1 MGHANRGQASDQASA
16 VGQAGAGDPGTGQ
29 NKGTPTRGQIR
40 SESPVI
46 AGTDPDGSP
55 PKTAGN
61 DTHRA
66 VEGLGIAWPG
76 ADLAII
82 ALAAWYVLAAA
93 AYIGRLR
100 RHARQLT
107 PQDKLVPQEAR

>member
-16 VGQAGAGDPGTGQ
+16 VGQAGAGDPGTDQ

-40 SESPVI
+40 SESPGI

-82 ALAAWYVLAAA
+82 ALAAWYILTAAG
-93 AYIGRLR
+93 YISRLR
-100 RHARQLT
+100 RQHTQHAKQLAHAS
-107 PQDKLVPQEAR
+107 AR